1 MATEV
6 EHGAKDVAPWAL
18 TRARLD
24 MARWAAYSGITLLVA
39 DHDIA
44 MPEAVRTRLAHSG
57 INVSPYRD
65 AAEALL
71 HIGRDD
77 PDVILLGAKLPL
89 APATVVAAVRADS
102 SVPILIGCEADD
114 TEIAG
119 AALLA
124 GATALVHRPYQA
136 ENLTQVIHHLRPTLA
151 TGRRPRSN
159 LTYGPLELSSESF
172 TARLNGRD
180 LRLPLKEFE
189 LLRLLMIHADHV
201 VSTNQ
206 IRDTLW
212 ETSPEKPSSNAV
224 SVHVARLRAR
234 IGGPHVL
241 RTVRG
246 LGYRLTF
253 SEDLE
258 DASLEDEADSGTSRT
273 D

>member
-1 MATEV
+1 MATDA

-18 TRARLD
+18 TRAQLD
-24 MARWAAYSGITLLVA
+24 VARWAAYSGITLLVA
-39 DHDIA
+39 DHDDA
-44 MPEAVRTRLAHSG
+44 MPEAVRTRLAHCG
-57 INVSPYRD
+57 INVRLYRD
-65 AAEALL
+65 GAEALV

-77 PDVILLGAKLPL
+77 PDVVLLGAKLPL
-89 APATVVAAVRADS
+89 APPTVVAAVRADS
-102 SVPILIGCEADD
+102 SLPILIGCDTDD

-124 GATALVHRPYQA
+124 GATALVDRPYQA
-136 ENLTQVIHHLRPTLA
+136 EDLTRVIHQLRPALLA
-151 TGRRPRSN
+151 GRRPRSN
-159 LTYGPLELSSESF
+159 LTYGPLELSSEAF

-189 LLRLLMIHADHV
+189 LLRLLMVHADHV
-201 VSTNQ
+201 VSTSR

-212 ETSPEKPSSNAV
+212 ETSSDKPSSNAV

-234 IGGPHVL
+234 IGGPQVL

-253 SEDLE
+253 TGDFEAPS
-258 DASLEDEADSGTSRT
+258 SLEDQGRL
-273 D
+273 